1 VEWKSTDQFTTAKQ
15 KKAGENEMESEMKTN
30 LQFVDVLNEWD
41 PFKLKNGDYDT
52 EIADTI
58 QAIHELDNPEALAAR
73 IQSIYE
79 FSFEEIIPLEQCI
92 KIANQLLLIKDNDSC
107 TI

>member
-1 VEWKSTDQFTTAKQ
+1 
-15 KKAGENEMESEMKTN
+15 MESEMKTN

-58 QAIHELDNPEALAAR
+58 QAIHELVNPEELAAR

>member
-1 VEWKSTDQFTTAKQ
+1 
-15 KKAGENEMESEMKTN
+15 MESDMQTN

-41 PFKLKNGDYDT
+41 PFKLKKGNYDT

-58 QAIHELDNPEALAAR
+58 QAIYELDNPEALAAR

-79 FSFEEIIPLEQCI
+79 FSFERIIPIEQCF
-92 KIANQLLLIKDNDSC
+92 KIANELLLIKDNDSC

>member
-1 VEWKSTDQFTTAKQ
+1 
-15 KKAGENEMESEMKTN
+15 MESEMKTN

-41 PFKLKNGDYDT
+41 PFKLKNGNYDT

-58 QAIHELDNPEALAAR
+58 QAIHEVDNPGALAAR

-79 FSFEEIIPLEQCI
+79 FSFERIIPIEQCI
-92 KIANQLLLIKDNDSC
+92 KIANKLLLIKDNDSC

>member
-1 VEWKSTDQFTTAKQ
+1 
-15 KKAGENEMESEMKTN
+15 MESEMKTN

-41 PFKLKNGDYDT
+41 PFHLKNGNYDT

-58 QAIHELDNPEALAAR
+58 QAIHELDHPEDLAAR

-79 FSFEEIIPLEQCI
+79 FSFEKAIPIDRCL
-92 KIANQLLLIKDNDSC
+92 KVANQLLAIKDNDSC

>member
-1 VEWKSTDQFTTAKQ
+1 
-15 KKAGENEMESEMKTN
+15 MESEMKTN

-41 PFKLKNGDYDT
+41 PFELKNGNYDT

-79 FSFEEIIPLEQCI
+79 FSFERIIPIEHCL
-92 KIANQLLLIKDNDSC
+92 KIAKELLLIKENDSC
-107 TI
+107 AI